1 MATYN
6 ANEIIGK
13 TLIAKKSIEILRIAN
28 DDAPAVYT
36 ASPNETIGVVYSYL
50 LPSPSRKNLYWMFY
64 DQNNKP
70 YYAEHSTGKFD
81 IKSLANQGALTIE
94 EKKEAME
101 AAAESTSDKIFRYV
115 KNGALLMAAVYL
127 AKSFIEK
134 TK

>member
-1 MATYN
+1 MATYS
-6 ANEIIGK
+6 ADEIIGK
-13 TLIAKKSIEILRIAN
+13 TLIAKKSVEILRIAN

-50 LPSPSRKNLYWMFY
+50 LPNANRKNLYWMFY
-64 DQNNKP
+64 DQNQKP
-70 YYAEHSTGKFD
+70 YYAEHSTGIFD

-94 EKKEAME
+94 EKKEAAE
-101 AAAESTSDKIFRYV
+101 AAAESTSDKIFRYM

>member
-13 TLIAKKSIEILRIAN
+13 TLIAKKPVEIFRIAN
-28 DDAPAVYT
+28 DNAPAVYT

-50 LPSPSRKNLYWMFY
+50 LTSPSRKNLYWQFY

-70 YYAEHSTGKFD
+70 YYVEHMAGRFD
-81 IKSLANQGALTIE
+81 IKSLSDQGALTIE

>member
-28 DDAPAVYT
+28 DDAPAVYV
-36 ASPNETIGVVYSYL
+36 ALPNESIGVVYSYL
-50 LPSPSRKNLYWMFY
+50 LPNANRKNLYWQFY
-64 DQNNKP
+64 DQNQKP
-70 YYAEHSTGKFD
+70 YYVEHMAGRFD
-81 IKSLANQGALTIE
+81 IKSLSDQGALTIE

-115 KNGALLMAAVYL
+115 KNGALLAAAVFI

-134 TK
+134 SK